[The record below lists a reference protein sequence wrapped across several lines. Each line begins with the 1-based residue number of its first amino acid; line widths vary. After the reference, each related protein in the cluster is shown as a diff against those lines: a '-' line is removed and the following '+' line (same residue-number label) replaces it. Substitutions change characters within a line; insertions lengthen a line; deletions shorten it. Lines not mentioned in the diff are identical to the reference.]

1 VAVVKTGNREMRKR
15 GFIKRCGKMEEEEE
29 EKRPRRN
36 NAFRVFLERGI
47 RATRAERARRFLPWR
62 L

>member
-1 VAVVKTGNREMRKR
+1 
-15 GFIKRCGKMEEEEE
+15 MEEEEE
-29 EKRPRRN
+29 EKRSRRN